1 MISNVGSNPATL
13 WQNVNNQ
20 GNRKQTA
27 NFNPMQGI
35 NAPIVLN
42 GDALVSGAMR
52 LPGGGML
59 NAHVFKA
66 DSFTSENPVMRVK
79 GTNTC
84 GTPFEVEIN
93 INDLNKN
100 SMSFIEMF
108 ALDGYITA
116 NTGNT
121 SGIARAAGQALFNSD
136 VVADGFTKFDILPA
150 LREALAMHR
159 ENGNWDA
166 AVWMDKTINSFM
178 NHFERNKE
186 V

>member
-1 MISNVGSNPATL
+1 MFNAINANSNTL
-13 WQNVNNQ
+13 WQPVGKSGGGNN
-20 GNRKQTA
+20 A
-27 NFNPMQGI
+27 NFNPMQGV
-35 NAPIVLN
+35 NAPIVLKK
-42 GDALVSGAMR
+42 DALVSAAMR

-66 DSFTSENPVMRVK
+66 DSFTPDNPIMLVK

-84 GTPFEVEIN
+84 GSPFEVEIN

-136 VVADGFTKFDILPA
+136 VIADGFTKFDILPA
-150 LREALAMHR
+150 LKEALAMHR
-159 ENGNWDA
+159 QNGNWDA
-166 AVWMDKTINSFM
+166 VVWLDSIIDSFT
-178 NHFERNKE
+178 NHFENR
-186 V
+186 

>member
-1 MISNVGSNPATL
+1 
-13 WQNVNNQ
+13 
-20 GNRKQTA
+20 
-27 NFNPMQGI
+27 MQGI
-35 NAPIVLN
+35 NAPIVLK
-42 GDALVSGAMR
+42 GDALVSAAVR

-84 GTPFEVEIN
+84 GSPFDVEIN

-116 NTGNT
+116 NTGRT
-121 SGIARAAGQALFNSD
+121 SEISRAAAHALFNSG
-136 VVADGFTKFDILPA
+136 VVADGFTELDIIPA
-150 LREALAMHR
+150 LKEALAMHR
-159 ENGNWDA
+159 QNGNWDA
-166 AVWMDKTINSFM
+166 VVWMDSIIDSLV
-178 NHFERNKE
+178 NHFAQR
-186 V
+186 